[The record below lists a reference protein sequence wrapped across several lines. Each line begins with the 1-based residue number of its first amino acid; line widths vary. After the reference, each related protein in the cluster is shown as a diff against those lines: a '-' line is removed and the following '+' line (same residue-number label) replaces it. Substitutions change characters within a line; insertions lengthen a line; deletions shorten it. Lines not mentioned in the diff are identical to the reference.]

1 MDYQQWLAKAL
12 GEIEKLEPGAIFEVK
27 SLFFPYE
34 WDHLERKDK
43 TAFGR
48 YFSNEYK
55 QGNIDGIEKLERGK
69 NNHSRYQKI

>member
-34 WDHLERKDK
+34 W
-43 TAFGR
+43 
-48 YFSNEYK
+48 
-55 QGNIDGIEKLERGK
+55 EKLERGK